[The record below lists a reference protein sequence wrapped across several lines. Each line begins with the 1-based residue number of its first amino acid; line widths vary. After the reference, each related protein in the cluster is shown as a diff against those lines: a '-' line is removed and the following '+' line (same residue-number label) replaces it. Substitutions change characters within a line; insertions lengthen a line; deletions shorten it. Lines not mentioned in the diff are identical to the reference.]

1 MRRVVITGLGALSPL
16 GNDAKTSWENA
27 KNGVNGIQEIQGFD
41 TTDFSVKIA
50 GELKDFEITD
60 YLDRK
65 SAKRIDPFAQYAMIA
80 SKEAMEDSGLVIN
93 DDNATKVGVIIGTGI
108 GGIQT
113 IQKEHTK
120 AASKGYNRIS
130 PFFIPMSIANLAA
143 GNVSI
148 MTGAKGISSASVT
161 ACAAGTN
168 SIGDA
173 FRHIKHGYHDA
184 VIAGGTEAAVSEFG
198 MSGFISLKALNT
210 SNDINRASI
219 PFNADRSGFV
229 MGEGAGILILEE
241 LEHAKKRNA
250 KIYAEIVGYGA
261 TCDAFHVTAPA
272 PGGEGA
278 ARCMADAINEA
289 GLNPKDVNYIN
300 AHGTSTPLNDKNET
314 AAIKNVFGN
323 DTKVAISSTKSM
335 SGHLLGASGGL
346 ESIFSIMSIVEGFIP
361 PTINYENPDPECDL
375 DYVPNVGRKA
385 EVNVAISN
393 SLGFGGHNATLVFK
407 KYAE

>member
-1 MRRVVITGLGALSPL
+1 MRRVVVTGLGALSPI

-27 KNGVNGIQEIQGFD
+27 KKGVNGIGVIQNFD

-50 GELKDFEITD
+50 GELKDFEITEH
-60 YLDRK
+60 LDRK
-65 SAKRIDPFAQYAMIA
+65 AAKRIDPFSQFAMVA
-80 SKEAMEDSGLVIN
+80 TKEALADSAFEITEE
-93 DDNATKVGVIIGTGI
+93 NANRVGVIIGTGI

-113 IQKEHTK
+113 IQNEHTK
-120 AASKGYNRIS
+120 AMNKGYNRIS

-148 MTGAKGISSASVT
+148 MTGAKGISTCSVT

-173 FRHIKHGYHDA
+173 FRSIKHGYHD
-184 VIAGGTEAAVSEFG
+184 VMIAGGSEAAVNEFG

-210 SNDINRASI
+210 SNEINRSSI

-229 MGEGAGILILEE
+229 MGEGAGVLVLED
-241 LEHAKKRNA
+241 LEHAKARNA

-272 PGGEGA
+272 EGGEGA
-278 ARCMADAINEA
+278 ARCMASAIEEA
-289 GLNPKDVNYIN
+289 GIDPSEVSYIN

-314 AAIKNVFGN
+314 FAIKTVLGE
-323 DTKVAISSTKSM
+323 DTKVAVSSTKSM
-335 SGHLLGASGGL
+335 TGHLLGASGGI
-346 ESIFSIMSIVEGFIP
+346 ESIFSIMAIVEGFIP
-361 PTINYENPDPECDL
+361 PTINYEQPDPECDL

-385 EVNVAISN
+385 EVNVTMSN